1 MKNKTI
7 VKTAASVLLISSLN
21 THAAPPEIGNLVDN
35 CVKDSNGEYPE
46 YIAPACETTDAFL
59 EAFNAADEQALS
71 ETLNYPHVRISGGNV
86 HVWQKPE
93 DYASDQDKNSLRA
106 IGWKESRW
114 DYRNV
119 TQAGMDG
126 DTGEMKYHVS
136 LSFTRYDE
144 EGNNIPGQ
152 TFDSFY
158 IVTKQDG
165 HWGVAARSSMAGSI
179 QGRSGF

>member
-1 MKNKTI
+1 MTVKNI
-7 VKTAASVLLISSLN
+7 YKTAASLLLLATFNAYGASS
-21 THAAPPEIGNLVDN
+21 ERGDLVDD
-35 CVKDSNGEYPE
+35 CVKNSNGEYPHD
-46 YIAPACETTDAFL
+46 IAPACEATDVFL
-59 EAFNAADEQALS
+59 EAFNAVDEKALS

-93 DYASDQDKNSLRA
+93 DYASDQNKSSLKA

-119 TQAGMDG
+119 IQSGMDG

-144 EGNNIPGQ
+144 QGNNIPGQ

-165 HWGVAARSSMAGSI
+165 NWGIAARSSMAGSL